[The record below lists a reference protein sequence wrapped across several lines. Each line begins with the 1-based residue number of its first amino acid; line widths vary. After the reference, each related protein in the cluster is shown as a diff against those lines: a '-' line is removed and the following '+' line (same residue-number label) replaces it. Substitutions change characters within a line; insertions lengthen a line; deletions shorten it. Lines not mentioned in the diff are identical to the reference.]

1 MAATTEEQIN
11 VLVELQGL
19 DAQIYRLR
27 EEMESKPRRLE
38 TMQNACRGREA
49 AIEEMRKKIKSIDVL
64 RKEKEIELQTKEAS
78 VKKYQAQLYQIKTNK
93 EYTSLLSE
101 IEGLKADSSVLE
113 EDILKLFEETD
124 RIRDEIKKEEGQL
137 AQDKDVLRNE
147 EEKVKQELEVI
158 GARLK
163 ELNQARGVL
172 TPRVILPL
180 LDRYERILKNRNG
193 LAVVSAENDSCQG
206 CHMELPPQVIN
217 EMRLKKEIIYCE
229 NCARIVYINPENP
242 VVN

>member
-1 MAATTEEQIN
+1 MVETTEEQIN

-27 EEMESKPRRLE
+27 EEMENKPRRLE
-38 TMQNACRGREA
+38 TMQNVCRGREA
-49 AIEEMRKKIKSIDVL
+49 AIDEMRKKIKSIDVM

-78 VKKYQAQLYQIKTNK
+78 VKKYEGQLYQIKTNK
-93 EYTSLLSE
+93 EYSSLLGE
-101 IEGLKADSSVLE
+101 IEGLKADGSVLE
-113 EDILKLFEETD
+113 EDILRLFEETD
-124 RIRDEIKKEEGQL
+124 RIRDEIKKEEGLL
-137 AQDKDVLRNE
+137 AQEKDVLRHE

-158 GARLK
+158 AARLK
-163 ELNQARGVL
+163 ELNQARDVL
-172 TPRVILPL
+172 TPKVVPPL

-229 NCARIVYINPENP
+229 NCARIVYIKAEETAAN
-242 VVN
+242 